1 MATLLPH
8 EALHS
13 IYVRGRLLE
22 EDRAGYSRED
32 ENEKEGEREREE
44 SSFLCPL
51 PSFPPYPCRPPTLLT
66 VSRRVVLISP
76 DVDGFG
82 YILQQLRGEQPF
94 LCTYIQLLTHF
105 RVRRLRIY
113 IVTKEAISPV

>member
-66 VSRRVVLISP
+66 VSRIVVLISP

-82 YILQQLRGEQPF
+82 Y
-94 LCTYIQLLTHF
+94 CTTSAKRRATFSLYIQLLTHF
-105 RVRRLRIY
+105 RVRRLLYIY
-113 IVTKEAISPV
+113 IVTKEVISPV